1 MANIDSE
8 VIILEYFYY
17 IYSAMLKLAKEGI
30 ICHRNNIS
38 DIGSVNVN
46 SLFTMRE
53 CSKFYWHFG
62 KSLLNRKLLNSYV
75 KNERAIGLVT
85 YKQCRYQN
93 SIFYNPHHHPNTKFL
108 SDGSID
114 AVAICSEEHNII
126 RVSKEGC

>member
-1 MANIDSE
+1 MVNIDSE
-8 VIILEYFYY
+8 VIILARYFY
-17 IYSAMLKLAKEGI
+17 IYSVMLKLAKEGI
-30 ICHRNNIS
+30 TCHRNNIS
-38 DIGSVNVN
+38 DIGSVN

-62 KSLLNRKLLNSYV
+62 KSLLDRKLLNSYV
-75 KNERAIGLVT
+75 KNERAIGLIN

-108 SDGSID
+108 SDGSIG
-114 AVAICSEEHNII
+114 AVAICSEGHNII